1 MVVMVVQ
8 VVMAEDGIKEA
19 GDLFMHIMLSSRHR
33 GALEK
38 SYLGFQLLSENLL
51 SCAHPGLYS
60 LPGTWIQVPLLHHT
74 THDRTH
80 TTAHTTR
87 HNTTH
92 THTHTQHTLITFRRE
107 WCCGCGCAA
116 LAEGD

>member
-1 MVVMVVQ
+1 MG
-8 VVMAEDGIKEA
+8 EEGIKEA

-60 LPGTWIQVPLLHHT
+60 LPTAWIQVRLTHACST
-74 THDRTH
+74 THS
-80 TTAHTTR
+80 
-87 HNTTH
+87 
-92 THTHTQHTLITFRRE
+92 
-107 WCCGCGCAA
+107 AA
-116 LAEGD
+116 AS

>member
-1 MVVMVVQ
+1 MVVVVQ
-8 VVMAEDGIKEA
+8 VVMAEEGIKEA

-74 THDRTH
+74 HTHTRPHTHDRTH
-80 TTAHTTR
+80 
-87 HNTTH
+87 NTH
-92 THTHTQHTLITFRRE
+92 THTN
-107 WCCGCGCAA
+107 
-116 LAEGD
+116 

>member
-1 MVVMVVQ
+1 
-8 VVMAEDGIKEA
+8 MAEEGIKEA

-60 LPGTWIQVPLLHHT
+60 LPGTWIQVPLHHT
-74 THDRTH
+74 HTHTRSHTRHDRTRAR
-80 TTAHTTR
+80 AH
-87 HNTTH
+87 TH
-92 THTHTQHTLITFRRE
+92 THTHTHTHNTLITFRRE
-107 WCCGCGCAA
+107 WCCRCGCAA